1 MLEIKHFD
9 SFVELILSKWF
20 DIESNVEL
28 NFLLSKLT
36 TSGKSV
42 SISLFPTG
50 KEIEKESRLDAL
62 LLLIEVTSLVLL
74 LWYFFYNNYSG
85 KWRVLAI

>member
-1 MLEIKHFD
+1 M
-9 SFVELILSKWF
+9 
-20 DIESNVEL
+20 
-28 NFLLSKLT
+28 SKLT

-74 LWYFFYNNYSG
+74 L
-85 KWRVLAI
+85 